1 MFPSDSESDV
11 IRQATHGDRAALA
24 QLLFDHH
31 DVLQRHIARRL
42 STSAPGVV
50 LTEDILQQTFVR
62 AAHGIASFQGDLSG
76 FRAWL
81 TTIATNLILDAQKR
95 QRRERRAP
103 PRKDAFATLSDDGS
117 FAHIVDRLA
126 GDITPPVG
134 RVERRESIHR
144 MRTAIA
150 NLSPEYRE
158 VIQRYYLL
166 DESLEEIATTM
177 GRTKD
182 AIRGLCYRARKD
194 LREIMG
200 GSSLFFSS

>member
-1 MFPSDSESDV
+1 MFSDDSESDL
-11 IRQATHGDRAALA
+11 IRHATLGDRAALA

-42 STSAPGVV
+42 SDGARGVV
-50 LTEDILQQTFVR
+50 SAEDLLQQTFVR
-62 AAHGIASFQGDLSG
+62 AARGIVSFEGNAAG

-81 TTIATNLILDAQKR
+81 TTIATNLILDARKR
-95 QRRERRAP
+95 HHRERRAP
-103 PRKDAFATLSDDGS
+103 ARTDPLASLSDDGS
-117 FAHIVDRLA
+117 FAQIVDRLA

-134 RVERRESIHR
+134 RVERRESILR

-150 NLSPEYRE
+150 NLSPDHRE
-158 VIQRYYLL
+158 VIQRFYLL
-166 DESLEEIATTM
+166 DQSLEEIASAM
-177 GRTKD
+177 GRSKE

-200 GSSLFFSS
+200 GSSLFFSN

>member
-1 MFPSDSESDV
+1 MFPYESESDV
-11 IRQATHGDRAALA
+11 IRQATHGDRGALA

-31 DVLQRHIARRL
+31 DVLKRHITRRL
-42 STSAPGVV
+42 STGVPGVV
-50 LTEDILQQTFVR
+50 VAEDILQQTFVR
-62 AAHGIASFQGDLSG
+62 AAHGIPSFQGDLAG

-81 TTIATNLILDAQKR
+81 TTIATNLIRDAQKR

-103 PRKDAFATLSDDGS
+103 ARNDPQATLSDDGS
-117 FAHIVDRLA
+117 FAHIVERLA
-126 GDITPPVG
+126 GDITPPIG
-134 RVERRESIHR
+134 RVERRESILR

-150 NLSPEYRE
+150 NLSPEHRE

-166 DESLEEIATTM
+166 DQSLEEIAVTM
-177 GRTKD
+177 GRSKD

>member
-1 MFPSDSESDV
+1 MFPHDSASDL
-11 IRQATHGDRAALA
+11 IRQASLGDRGALA

-31 DVLQRHIARRL
+31 DVLKRHIARRL
-42 STSAPGVV
+42 SASAPGVV
-50 LTEDILQQTFVR
+50 LTEDVLQQTFVR
-62 AAHGIASFQGDLSG
+62 AAHGIASFEGGLSG

-103 PRKDAFATLSDDGS
+103 ARKDPPVTLSDDGS
-117 FAHIVDRLA
+117 FAHIVERLA
-126 GDITPPVG
+126 GDVTPPVG
-134 RVERRESIHR
+134 RVERRESILR

-150 NLSPEYRE
+150 NLSPEHRD

-166 DESLEEIATTM
+166 DQSLQEIAEEM
-177 GRTKD
+177 GRTKE

-200 GSSLFFSS
+200 GSSLFFSK